1 MSNPFSKSNHGLIL
15 FKQHKQGLLLAEN
28 FFDLTLHQQYF
39 LQLMVAE
46 DIQNE
51 ITFNAKFDALC
62 KANGVKIEED
72 SSRFNS
78 SNDIKQ
84 QALER
89 IRKRREKEAKNE

>member
-1 MSNPFSKSNHGLIL
+1 MT
-15 FKQHKQGLLLAEN
+15 AE
-28 FFDLTLHQQYF
+28 
-39 LQLMVAE
+39 E
-46 DIQNE
+46 IQEE

-62 KANGVKIEED
+62 KANGVQIKED

-89 IRKRREKEAKNE
+89 IKKRREKEKEEN